1 MKTYFRCEN
10 ANRLIEGIKF
20 EPIEHA
26 MGTLRGVFQAESD
39 SDIAKAIKKALK
51 DPKSAVEEISEADY
65 VAELKKKVPA
75 FRDSQHSNTP
85 YRPEP
90 VSLKGNGRAV
100 VAPEGNPTVKVEKGL
115 EKVEDAIKTGT
126 VVASK

>member
-26 MGTLRGVFQAESD
+26 KGTLIGVYQAESD
-39 SDIAKAIKKALK
+39 SEISKNITKFSK
-51 DPKSAVEEISEADY
+51 DPLSAVEVISEAEY
-65 VAELKKKVPA
+65 VAELKKKAPA
-75 FRDSQHSNTP
+75 LRDSTHSNTP

-100 VAPEGNPTVKVEKGL
+100 VAPAGNPTVKVEKGL